1 MSRIERTEVVR
12 TAYHAIRNGH
22 LDRLLEMVDMRTRI
36 EDYAEGA
43 AGPYTN
49 PDDVRAFLAD
59 RAKVWKRWGIQ
70 PEEYII
76 VDERVVVPVRL
87 WEPQDGAR
95 PRAWFMFHVWDI
107 ADDGKI
113 ARVRTYRERAEAMDA
128 AGRAG

>member
-1 MSRIERTEVVR
+1 VSRIERTEVVR
-12 TAYHAIRNGH
+12 DVYHALRNGD
-22 LDRLLEMVDMRTRI
+22 LDTLLAKTDMRTRI
-36 EDYAEGA
+36 EDYAEDA
-43 AGPYTN
+43 PGPYTS
-49 PDDVRAFLAD
+49 PDDIRAFFTD

-95 PRAWFMFHVWDI
+95 PRAWFMFHVWNI
-107 ADDGKI
+107 ANDGKI
-113 ARVRTYRERAEAMDA
+113 ARLQTYRDRAEAMDA